1 LLLRKITVKS
11 IILFL
16 TLLGIG
22 GSIVRAQ
29 PVKGYDVTYYNA
41 TIRLDR
47 ADDSLWGQ
55 VTMTARADSDISQVL
70 QYVKYLVI
78 DSLFVNNVRASVQ
91 FGDTTSGTYYVI
103 PQSPITNGS
112 QFQVLTYYHGH
123 PLPEQYEPPA
133 DGTGWGGVT
142 DEDTMMFAMGV
153 GFFAPYT
160 GCTRHWL
167 PCYDLPD
174 DKADSVDLTF
184 ITTATDV
191 TASNGTLVSNTLTP
205 GIPPGGGERIMHWHE
220 SHPIATYLLTFVT
233 GPFTLQEIS
242 DSIGLPFEVYALAS
256 DSVNAAKEMNERVV
270 PILSFYNSL
279 FAPYPFEKVGFAV
292 TAFGSMEHQTMICLD
307 PVAIAGNPLTDTTD
321 NSTTAIHELAHM
333 WWGDRVTC
341 KTFDDAWLNEG
352 FAHFCESLDLEH
364 LFGREKYISR
374 QHENIAG
381 AKGSNLPLFGAATVD
396 HHNSNYPYSTI
407 YQKGAC
413 VLGMLRQYLGDSMF
427 FNAVRYYGNTHAYS
441 TATSFDLWNDFDTI
455 SGRDLGWFFK
465 PWVFGTGYPKDTIVW
480 SKQPNGANISFRQL
494 KNNDSTDYFRLYVPI
509 KGSTKAGLVA
519 YDTVMM
525 DSTQT
530 STATATFGFQPD
542 TVIFDPDGLLL
553 WRIIRTTEVAAG
565 IAPTQNEPGGL
576 TLTLFP
582 NPDNKQMLEVELSGS
597 QPMGKITLLIC
608 DESGKILKSENFSVN
623 DTHVD
628 HSTSLHGL
636 ADGNY
641 LVIAK
646 TQNGQVSQRLSITQ

>member
-1 LLLRKITVKS
+1 MASGV
-11 IILFL
+11 
-16 TLLGIG
+16 
-22 GSIVRAQ
+22 VRAQ

-41 TIRLDR
+41 TVRLDR

-55 VTMTARADSDISQVL
+55 VTMTATADSTISQVL

-78 DSLFVNNVRASVQ
+78 DSVFVNNIRAAVQ
-91 FGDTTSGTYYVI
+91 GVDTQSGEYFVN
-103 PQSPITNGS
+103 PQSGIVNGS

-123 PLPEQYEPPA
+123 PLPEQYEPPI

-184 ITTATDV
+184 ICPASEI
-191 TASNGTLVSNTLTP
+191 TASNGVLVSNTVTP
-205 GIPPGGGERIMHWHE
+205 GVPPAGGERIMHWHE
-220 SHPIATYLLTFVT
+220 SYPIATYLLTFAT
-233 GPFTLQEIS
+233 GPFTLQTITNS
-242 DSIGLPFEVYALAS
+242 LGVPFDVYALQS
-256 DSVNAAKEMNERVV
+256 DSSNADTEMNERVS
-270 PILSFYNSL
+270 PILTFYDSL
-279 FAPYPFEKVGFAV
+279 FAPYPFQKVGYVV
-292 TAFGSMEHQTMICLD
+292 TPIGSMEHQTMISLD
-307 PVAIAGNPLTDTTD
+307 NGILGGNPLTDTTD
-321 NSTTAIHELAHM
+321 NSTIAIHELSHM

-341 KTFDDAWLNEG
+341 RTFDDAWLNEG

-413 VLGMLRQYLGDSMF
+413 VLGMLRQYLGDAVF

-441 TATSFDLWNDFDTI
+441 TATSYDLWNDFDTI
-455 SGRDLGWFFK
+455 SGKDLGWFFK
-465 PWVFGTGYPKDTIVW
+465 PWVFGTGYAKDSILW
-480 SKQPNGANISFRQL
+480 SKTSTGATISFHQL
-494 KNNDSTDYFRLYVPI
+494 KNNDSTDYFRLYVPV

-525 DSTQT
+525 DSTQI
-530 STATATFGFQPD
+530 SSATATFGFQPD
-542 TVIFDPDGLLL
+542 TVIFDPEGLLL
-553 WRIIRTTEVAAG
+553 WRVYKTIETTASG
-565 IAPTQNEPGGL
+565 IASNATPASGL
-576 TLTLFP
+576 TLNVFP
-582 NPDNKQMLEVELSGS
+582 NPDNDQILEIELDGSGTLGQVE
-597 QPMGKITLLIC
+597 LLIC
-608 DESGKILKSENFSVN
+608 DESGKILRTEDFLAT
-623 DTHVD
+623 DAHAD
-628 HSTSLHGL
+628 HLTSLNGL
-636 ADGNY
+636 ANGNY
-641 LVIAK
+641 VLIAK
-646 TQNGQVSQRLSITQ
+646 TPNGQISKNVSVNR